1 MMNKAQTTLRSAKS
15 ILARLMA
22 TENIMVQHKNVKT
35 ASFNTHTR
43 VLTLPNW
50 ENMSEELYDLLHG
63 HETGHAIDTPDF
75 GKEVMYKGTKMKFI
89 EAVIKQID
97 EKNPK
102 GVHGFL
108 NVVEDARIEKHQK
121 NRYPGLRRSFVMG
134 YAELMARDFFGI
146 KKNGRPLEQ
155 YPLIDRLNIH
165 FKLGSASMVKF
176 AKSEEKFVDMV
187 ANVQSWDDVVAA
199 VKVIYEHS
207 KQTSQTD
214 RHMGGDD
221 DEEGE
226 EGEEG
231 EGNGEKKKLKVR
243 KAKPG
248 EELGEATEIDPDD
261 YDIEYVDDEDAD
273 EGDEGQGDK
282 KGDKSDADGEGDEGD
297 EGKEKGKSKGKGK
310 GKSDKGDKSDEEG
323 DDADGEGEG
332 EGKDGKDGN
341 KESRKNSGKRNLMP
355 EHSTTPQE
363 PPRSLTDDFW
373 EMSRQ
378 QLAAKQG
385 VENAYATLSKDFD
398 PSLHIVD
405 YTKVLKD
412 LESWVSRYS
421 AKADEVTKVMR
432 DTNKPVISYMVKEFE
447 MRKAADLSRKA
458 MVSNTG
464 VLNMSRVHQYKYNED
479 LFRKNTNVPAG
490 KNHGVMVFID
500 WSSSMYGN
508 MAGTMEQ
515 LINLVMFCKRVNI
528 PFDVYGFST
537 SYMGSGNQKQA
548 NKKIGDIILS
558 PFSLLNLISS
568 RASSREYNQ
577 LFRTLCLMHHY
588 FQTCARS
595 SYGRSAS
602 GIRLPDSY
610 GLSSTPLNDAIICA
624 RYMVPKF
631 QAENRV
637 QIMNTIFLTDGESNG
652 GLAYATDF
660 GQSQAGYN
668 TPTTFVDERTRA
680 MFNVRGN
687 NEDDTTK
694 VLLQMLKDTTG
705 TNLIGFFLLD
715 AAENYLTHAINKHM
729 PKANVSEAKVKF
741 EKNDFVISTEYS
753 YDELYLI
760 KGGDALNVKNA
771 NDYSI
776 VGKENTSE
784 MADEFTKSNVKKIS
798 SRRILNSFIKKI
810 A

>member
-22 TENIMVQHKNVKT
+22 TENLMIQHKNVTT
-35 ASFNTHTR
+35 ASFNTNTR

-50 ENMSEELYDLLHG
+50 TDMSEELYDLLSG
-63 HETGHAIDTPDF
+63 HEVGHAIDTPDF
-75 GKEVMYKGTKMKFI
+75 GKEVMYQNKRMKFI
-89 EAVIKQID
+89 EAVIAQID

-121 NRYPGLRRSFVMG
+121 NRYPGLRRSFVTG

-146 KKNGRPLEQ
+146 KKHGIPLAQ

-176 AKSEEKFVDMV
+176 TAAEEKYVDMV
-187 ANVQSWDDVVAA
+187 ANCQTWDDVVAA
-199 VKVIYEHS
+199 VKEIYEYS

-214 RHMGGDD
+214 RHMGGE
-221 DEEGE
+221 DEDGEG

-231 EGNGEKKKLKVR
+231 EGKQKKKLKVR
-243 KAKPG
+243 KAKDG
-248 EELGEATEIDPDD
+248 EDMSGAEEIDPDE
-261 YDIEYVDDEDAD
+261 YDIEYEDGEDESDNA
-273 EGDEGQGDK
+273 EGEGKDGK
-282 KGDKSDADGEGDEGD
+282 GKGDKAGDKEG
-297 EGKEKGKSKGKGK
+297 KGKGK
-310 GKSDKGDKSDEEG
+310 GKGKGDKEG
-323 DDADGEGEG
+323 DDADGDGEGEG
-332 EGKDGKDGN
+332 EGEGKEGDKQN
-341 KESRKNSGKRNLMP
+341 KSAKNSGKRNRTP

-373 EMSRQ
+373 EMSRE

-385 VENAYATLSKDFD
+385 PENAYVTIPKDFD
-398 PSLHIVD
+398 PSVHIVD
-405 YTKVLKD
+405 YKQVIFDTT
-412 LESWVSRYS
+412 SWVARYS
-421 AKADEVTKVMR
+421 DGEALAKTMR
-432 DTNKPVISYMVKEFE
+432 DSNKPMISYMVKEFE

-458 MVSNTG
+458 MISDSG
-464 VLNMSRVHQYKYNED
+464 ILNMGRVHQYKYNED
-479 LFRKNTNVPAG
+479 LFKKNTNVPAG

-508 MAGTMEQ
+508 MAGTVEQ
-515 LINLVMFCKRVNI
+515 LINMVMFCKRVNI
-528 PFDVYGFST
+528 PFDVYAFTT
-537 SYMGSGNQKQA
+537 SYDSHKNQTQQ
-548 NKKIGDIILS
+548 NKKAGDILLAQ
-558 PFSLLNLISS
+558 FSLLNLISS
-568 RASSREYNQ
+568 RASVSEYNH
-577 LFRTLCLMHHY
+577 LFKMLCLMHKY
-588 FQTCARS
+588 FRGCGAHSWGGRS
-595 SYGRSAS
+595 SSGMDLPGNYGM
-602 GIRLPDSY
+602 
-610 GLSSTPLNDAIICA
+610 SSTPLNDSIICA

-652 GLAYATDF
+652 GLQYYTERGHTA
-660 GQSQAGYN
+660 QAGYN

-680 MFNVRGN
+680 MFSVRGN
-687 NEDDTTK
+687 KEDDTTK

-705 TNLIGFFLLD
+705 TNLIGFFLLSSD
-715 AAENYLTHAINKHM
+715 DSYLSAAINKHM
-729 PKANVSEAKVKF
+729 PKANFSEAKVKF
-741 EKNDFVISTEYS
+741 GKNDFLISTEYS

-760 KGGDALNVKNA
+760 KAEALKVKNT

-776 VGKENTSE
+776 TGKKETSE
-784 MADEFTKSNVKKIS
+784 IADAYTKSNIRKIS
-798 SRRILNSFIKKI
+798 SRRLLNSFIKKI